1 MTAGRGPSP
10 PADDDPERRPPP
22 DAPPDPRDEGEPDD
36 ADLTDDGPVLEF
48 PPDEELDQEEA
59 ESLGTRPPIEMYLS
73 EIRQIPLL
81 TREQEVELAKQ
92 VAAGSE
98 AAKKRMVESN
108 LRLVVMLA
116 RRYQNRG
123 LPLGDLIAEG
133 NIGLIRAVE
142 KFRWDRGTRF
152 STYGTWWIRQAIQ
165 RALANQARLIRLP
178 VHVEAQLGKY
188 RRTRERLTQDRGQPP
203 EMAEVAAELGV
214 TVKDLEALE
223 EASKMP
229 LSLEMTVGGE
239 GEGVQ
244 LKDVVPDRDQTGA
257 AAIAEPPAPAGE
269 SAGAPRRPAAQ
280 GAGDPRRP
288 LRPRRRGAHDAR
300 VDRAAAGRHPGA
312 RAADR
317 GRRPS
322 RSSAGGSRRAASSGR
337 PREAPAADAKSAPWR
352 DGRPLSRRSSPR
364 LPVSS
369 SGASGGN

>member
-1 MTAGRGPSP
+1 MTAGREPSQR
-10 PADDDPERRPPP
+10 ADEDPERRLRPDPPP
-22 DAPPDPRDEGEPDD
+22 DPSDEAEAEDP
-36 ADLTDDGPVLEF
+36 DLTDDGPVLEL
-48 PPDEELDQEEA
+48 PPDEELDAEET
-59 ESLGTRPPIEMYLS
+59 ESLGHRPPIEMYLS

-152 STYGTWWIRQAIQ
+152 STYATWWIRQAIQ
-165 RALANQARLIRLP
+165 RALANQARVIRLP

-188 RRTRERLTQDRGQPP
+188 RRTRERLTQERGQPP
-203 EMAEVAAELGV
+203 EMAEVAAALGL

-244 LKDVVPDRDQTGA
+244 LKDVVPDRDETGA
-257 AAIAEPPAPAGE
+257 AVIAGLLRRQESLREFLDDLPPKERTILVDRFGLGGE
-269 SAGAPRRPAAQ
+269 VPMTLESIGQRMGVTRERVRQIEASALQ
-280 GAGDPRRP
+280 K
-288 LRPRRRGAHDAR
+288 LRRRLEAR
-300 VDRAAAGRHPGA
+300 GIEWPGA
-312 RAADR
+312 
-317 GRRPS
+317 
-322 RSSAGGSRRAASSGR
+322 
-337 PREAPAADAKSAPWR
+337 
-352 DGRPLSRRSSPR
+352 
-364 LPVSS
+364 
-369 SGASGGN
+369 

>member
-1 MTAGRGPSP
+1 MTAGREPSP
-10 PADDDPERRPPP
+10 PADDDPERRPP
-22 DAPPDPRDEGEPDD
+22 DAPPPDPSDETEADD
-36 ADLTDDGPVLEF
+36 ADLTDDGSVLEL

-98 AAKKRMVESN
+98 AAKNRLVESN

-178 VHVEAQLGKY
+178 VHVEAQLGRY

-203 EMAEVAAELGV
+203 EMAEVAAELGI
-214 TVKDLEALE
+214 TLKDLEALE
-223 EASKMP
+223 EASRMP
-229 LSLEMTVGGE
+229 LSLDMTVGGE

-257 AAIAEPPAPAGE
+257 AVIAGLLRRQESLRELLDDLPPKERTILVDRFGLGGEAPMTLE
-269 SAGAPRRPAAQ
+269 SIGQRMGVTRERVRQIEAA
-280 GAGDPRRP
+280 ALDK
-288 LRPRRRGAHDAR
+288 LRRRLEAR
-300 VDRAAAGRHPGA
+300 GIEWPTA
-312 RAADR
+312 
-317 GRRPS
+317 
-322 RSSAGGSRRAASSGR
+322 
-337 PREAPAADAKSAPWR
+337 
-352 DGRPLSRRSSPR
+352 
-364 LPVSS
+364 
-369 SGASGGN
+369 

>member
-1 MTAGRGPSP
+1 MTAGREPSQR
-10 PADDDPERRPPP
+10 ADEDPERPLRP
-22 DAPPDPRDEGEPDD
+22 DSPPDPSDEAEADAPDL
-36 ADLTDDGPVLEF
+36 ADDGPALEL
-48 PPDEELDQEEA
+48 PPDEELDAEEA
-59 ESLGTRPPIEMYLS
+59 ESPGHRPPIEMYLS

-92 VAAGSE
+92 VAAGNE

-123 LPLGDLIAEG
+123 LPLSDLIAEG

-152 STYGTWWIRQAIQ
+152 STYATWWIRQAIQ

-188 RRTRERLTQDRGQPP
+188 RRTRERLTQERGQPP
-203 EMAEVAAELGV
+203 EMAEVAAALGL

-223 EASKMP
+223 DASKMP
-229 LSLEMTVGGE
+229 LSLEMPVGGE

-257 AAIAEPPAPAGE
+257 AVIAGLLRRQESLRELLDDLPPKE
-269 SAGAPRRPAAQ
+269 RTI
-280 GAGDPRRP
+280 
-288 LRPRRRGAHDAR
+288 L
-300 VDRAAAGRHPGA
+300 VDRFGLGGEAPMTLESIGQRMGVTRERVRQIEASALQKLRRQIEARGIEWPGA
-312 RAADR
+312 
-317 GRRPS
+317 
-322 RSSAGGSRRAASSGR
+322 
-337 PREAPAADAKSAPWR
+337 
-352 DGRPLSRRSSPR
+352 
-364 LPVSS
+364 
-369 SGASGGN
+369 